1 MSYNYITIEREYG
14 SGGAIIADRLSKDC
28 GIPCYGQQ
36 IFEKVSQELRMSVD
50 QIENREEKV
59 TNSFLYSMYML
70 ATMRSGSGDMLTAE
84 KKIFLS
90 AQKAVQ
96 DFAAKGNCIFVEH
109 CASEALKDRK
119 DVLRVFIRSD
129 YEHKKQRAI
138 SEYGIPEA
146 DVDRT
151 MRHYDKR
158 RSSFFYDNTSKRW
171 DSMESYDLI
180 LDSGSMGIDSCVQI
194 LKSLL

>member
-1 MSYNYITIEREYG
+1 
-14 SGGAIIADRLSKDC
+14 
-28 GIPCYGQQ
+28 
-36 IFEKVSQELRMSVD
+36 MSVD

-96 DFAAKGNCIFVEH
+96 DFAAKGSCIFVGH

-180 LDSGSMGIDSCVQI
+180 LDSGSMGIDSCVKI
-194 LKSLL
+194 LESLL